1 MKNNIF
7 KVWFLE
13 FRKPWIYI
21 NFYGYLIISIF
32 FGGFGVF
39 YTIWSES
46 NATVFNSWKVAE
58 NLITYSLAILFPSLI
73 YIYGD
78 DVDDV
83 KGRNIWTIIVF
94 IAIPSIKTFIFVTIF
109 GLLGAIIY
117 ASFIVILYSL
127 IFFSINYRE
136 LSGTLARIPTSFAT
150 YPETIF
156 SGAIKILFYTIF
168 YLN

>member
-7 KVWFLE
+7 KVWFSE

-39 YTIWSES
+39 YTIWSEL

-94 IAIPSIKTFIFVTIF
+94 IAIPSILAILALSLENWYLTISCV
-109 GLLGAIIY
+109 LI
-117 ASFIVILYSL
+117 SFIAWVIANHDNKV
-127 IFFSINYRE
+127 FSE
-136 LSGTLARIPTSFAT
+136 
-150 YPETIF
+150 ETF
-156 SGAIKILFYTIF
+156 SDHVRNETQTKHCQ
-168 YLN
+168 NWND

>member
-7 KVWFLE
+7 KVWFSE

-46 NATVFNSWKVAE
+46 NANFFNSWKVAE
-58 NLITYSLAILFPSLI
+58 SLITYSLAILFPSLI

-94 IAIPSIKTFIFVTIF
+94 IAIPTI
-109 GLLGAIIY
+109 LAILALSLENWYLTISCVLI
-117 ASFIVILYSL
+117 SFIAWVIANHDNKV
-127 IFFSINYRE
+127 FSE
-136 LSGTLARIPTSFAT
+136 
-150 YPETIF
+150 ETF
-156 SGAIKILFYTIF
+156 SEHVRNETQKKHCQ
-168 YLN
+168 NWND

>member
-7 KVWFLE
+7 KVWFSE

-94 IAIPSIKTFIFVTIF
+94 IAIPSILAILALSLENWYLTISCV
-109 GLLGAIIY
+109 LI
-117 ASFIVILYSL
+117 SFIAWVLANHDNKV
-127 IFFSINYRE
+127 FSE
-136 LSGTLARIPTSFAT
+136 
-150 YPETIF
+150 ETF
-156 SGAIKILFYTIF
+156 SDHVRNETQTKHCQ
-168 YLN
+168 NWND

>member
-7 KVWFLE
+7 KVWFSE
-13 FRKPWIYI
+13 FRKPWKYI

-46 NATVFNSWKVAE
+46 NANVFNSWKVAE
-58 NLITYSLAILFPSLI
+58 SLITYSLAILFPSLI

-94 IAIPSIKTFIFVTIF
+94 IAIPTI
-109 GLLGAIIY
+109 LAILALSLENWYLTISCVLI
-117 ASFIVILYSL
+117 SFIAWVIANHDNKV
-127 IFFSINYRE
+127 FSE
-136 LSGTLARIPTSFAT
+136 
-150 YPETIF
+150 ETF
-156 SGAIKILFYTIF
+156 SEHVRNETQNKHCQ
-168 YLN
+168 NWND